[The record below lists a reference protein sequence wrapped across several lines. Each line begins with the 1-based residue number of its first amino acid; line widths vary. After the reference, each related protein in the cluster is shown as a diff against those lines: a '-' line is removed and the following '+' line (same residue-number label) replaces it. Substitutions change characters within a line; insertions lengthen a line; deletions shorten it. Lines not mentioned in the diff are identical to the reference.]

1 VWTLDTLSRS
11 RWKQQRTDD
20 RLIAEAHAQGESPKL
35 LAEIAGLS
43 EYQIFKI
50 LRQQR

>member
-20 RLIAEAHAQGESPKL
+20 RLIAEAPKL